1 MTIYNLTNK
10 KRIKFNPC
18 KESALIFI
26 STHIVN
32 DKQRRKKREWRSNIA
47 QAINRMEDISHRY
60 KVLPLPSANLV
71 RFLKALGLG
80 LLICQ
85 INITPTIYTTQI
97 SVR

>member
-1 MTIYNLTNK
+1 
-10 KRIKFNPC
+10 
-18 KESALIFI
+18 
-26 STHIVN
+26 
-32 DKQRRKKREWRSNIA
+32 
-47 QAINRMEDISHRY
+47 MEHISHRY

-97 SVR
+97 SVRWIDVAILGKLRPYTNECYFYAYLSTNLSLEVSWS